1 VRSDGLSAAEHQR
14 GRSGDTSPAWWRGP
28 GPAAG
33 GKDRNQVFAVGEQAI
48 FKAYL
53 SDGRAKQARKI
64 AALEFLAG
72 RSLPVPRL
80 LGHGVLA
87 SVLGG
92 VPWTLE
98 TRVAADHVRPSRAEL
113 DTAWGWDLHRALG
126 RWLPNL
132 HAFGG
137 FPCFGSWQLGGA
149 ATLAGQVL
157 SRASAVTAQA
167 AELDNVPRALVRR
180 ACQELNRL
188 DAAIRDAG
196 WVRPGLLHGDYGTS
210 NVAVGPAAGGR
221 LAVVGVFDF
230 ESAAPGDPVED
241 FLWIADHGLDSRI
254 FQAFLAGYLEHGQ
267 LDPRTRAVCFL
278 PARTLLGHPRLGPPG
293 LPGVFRPGTVADRAS
308 AGRRPPAAS
317 LIPRPRSSGPPG
329 LAQSS
334 VDSLGQQ
341 DQPSY

>member
-1 VRSDGLSAAEHQR
+1 MSYQRLTTSEVEAATRHL
-14 GRSGDTSPAWWRGP
+14 P
-28 GPAAG
+28 GGAARARLLEE
-33 GKDRNQVFAVGEQAI
+33 KDRNQVFAVGEQAI

-72 RSLPVPRL
+72 RGLPVPWL

-87 SVLGG
+87 NGPEA

-113 DTAWGWDLHRALG
+113 DTPWGWELHRALG

-137 FPCFGSWQLGGA
+137 FPCFGTWQADGA

-157 SRASAVTAQA
+157 PRASAVHAQA
-167 AELDNVPRALVRR
+167 AEVDNVPRALLRR

-188 DAAIRDAG
+188 EAAIRDAG
-196 WVRPGLLHGDYGTS
+196 WLRPRLLHGDYGTS
-210 NVAVGPAAGGR
+210 NVAVGPVGDGR
-221 LAVVGVFDF
+221 LAVVAVFDF

-241 FLWIADHGLDSRI
+241 FLWNADHGLDSRI
-254 FQAFLAGYLEHGQ
+254 FQSFLAGYLEHSQ
-267 LDPRTRAVCFL
+267 LDPGAPERFAFYQLEHC
-278 PARTLLGHPRLGPPG
+278 LGILGWTSQCCPEYSAQALWLIEQVLDGVRL
-293 LPGVFRPGTVADRAS
+293 R
-308 AGRRPPAAS
+308 
-317 LIPRPRSSGPPG
+317 
-329 LAQSS
+329 LA
-334 VDSLGQQ
+334 
-341 DQPSY
+341 